1 MMLIPCTIQFVPW
14 ALMFNPILQI
24 WGYISQDTC
33 KREKGGGPLGNI
45 TQLEYQEY
53 IYDKSRNF
61 IISIAHI
68 YYIHVYDKYVCI
80 FYVHSLQDTITNL
93 KFIFMIILLNIYQ
106 T

>member
-1 MMLIPCTIQFVPW
+1 MGVYLPGH
-14 ALMFNPILQI
+14 LQT
-24 WGYISQDTC
+24 G
-33 KREKGGGPLGNI
+33 KGGGGGPLGNI
-45 TQLEYQEY
+45 RLSIKLNLNIRN

-80 FYVHSLQDTITNL
+80 FYVHSMQDTITNL